1 MDKHSIVYK
10 GKKYD
15 VIEPT
20 IEMWGNLMGLQDWL
34 DEKDFSLELISQ
46 MTGLSKEEISK
57 SDWDSVITTSQNL
70 SNYLLS
76 ESKKFYNEFEF
87 DEIKYRFIDLT
98 NLTFGEFIDVD
109 SFLSKT
115 AEERKKEMN
124 LLMAMLYREVDENNK
139 LTEYDSNKIQ
149 VRAERFKKLPVKYVN
164 GASSFFLRI
173 EKILQGNI
181 RPSLW
186 SQVRM
191 KMKMGLMLGKLIV
204 SLNIGV
210 GLARLYNWRTRILT
224 KLKK

>member
-1 MDKHSIVYK
+1 
-10 GKKYD
+10 
-15 VIEPT
+15 
-20 IEMWGNLMGLQDWL
+20 
-34 DEKDFSLELISQ
+34 
-46 MTGLSKEEISK
+46 
-57 SDWDSVITTSQNL
+57 
-70 SNYLLS
+70 LS